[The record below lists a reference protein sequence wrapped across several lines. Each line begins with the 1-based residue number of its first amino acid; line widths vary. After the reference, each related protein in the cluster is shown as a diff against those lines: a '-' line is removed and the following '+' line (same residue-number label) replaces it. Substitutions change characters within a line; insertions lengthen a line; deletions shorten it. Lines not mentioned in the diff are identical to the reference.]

1 MDLHIQTSQKRMKLK
16 WKNKNSEEM
25 VRNDFLSFFFG
36 FTFNVNILML
46 LLSLFISPNVF
57 AFIFVTILLIHLV
70 PNDTNTINEML
81 NTLFW
86 VLM

>member
-16 WKNKNSEEM
+16 WKKNFEEM

>member
-1 MDLHIQTSQKRMKLK
+1 MKLK
-16 WKNKNSEEM
+16 WKKNFEEM
-25 VRNDFLSFFFG
+25 VRNDFCPFFG

-70 PNDTNTINEML
+70 LNDTNTINEML